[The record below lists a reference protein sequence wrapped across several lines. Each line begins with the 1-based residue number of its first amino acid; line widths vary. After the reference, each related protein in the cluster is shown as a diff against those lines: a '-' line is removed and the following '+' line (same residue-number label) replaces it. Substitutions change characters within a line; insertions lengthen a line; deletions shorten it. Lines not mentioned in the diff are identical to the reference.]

1 MPAESARDIVLV
13 VDDSRDEL
21 TLLVDAL
28 EQAGV
33 TALAATH
40 GEAALALLDRVTPHL
55 VVMDAVMPGLGG
67 FETCRR
73 VKAQRRTA
81 HLPVIFMTG
90 LTDTGH
96 VLEGLQAGGVDYV
109 TKPVI
114 MEELIARIRVHLANA
129 RVALGARRALDVT
142 GRHLMALDGRGA
154 LLWAT
159 PQAQAVLS
167 AGQAG
172 PDGPVTLP
180 DDCIARAVAAIA
192 AGPSERAF
200 ALWGEVERRIG
211 VVYLCQ
217 TGPDEHLFRLTEAAL
232 PEEQLLRERHALTE
246 REAEVLGWLTRGKA
260 NREISEILGIS
271 PRTVNKHLER
281 IFAKLGVENRAAA
294 TSVAMR
300 SLAGRN

>member
-1 MPAESARDIVLV
+1 MPAEMPHDIVLV
-13 VDDSRDEL
+13 VDDSRDEVAM
-21 TLLVDAL
+21 LVDAL
-28 EQAGV
+28 EQAGI

-40 GEAALALLDRVTPHL
+40 GDAALALLDRVMPHL
-55 VVMDAVMPGLGG
+55 VVMDAVMPGLTG

-73 VKAQRRTA
+73 LKAQPSLA
-81 HLPVIFMTG
+81 HVPVIFMTG
-90 LTDTGH
+90 LTDTAH

-142 GRHLMALDGRGA
+142 GRHLMALDGGGR
-154 LLWAT
+154 LQWAT

-167 AGQAG
+167 LGLAPAG
-172 PDGPVTLP
+172 DPVTLP
-180 DDCIARAVAAIA
+180 ADFVARARAAIA
-192 AGPSERAF
+192 TGPSDREIPLCGQAEQRVA
-200 ALWGEVERRIG
+200 

-217 TGPDEHLFRLTEAAL
+217 TGPDEHLFRLAEAAL
-232 PEEQLLRERHALTE
+232 PEEQQLRERHALTE

-300 SLAGRN
+300 SLAIRS